1 MQMSMRLS
9 FGIYIYIYIYIS
21 IYIFFKVQVV
31 IWETLHACYFRT
43 TSLSR
48 TWFLFFFFTKAPHF
62 KWWLQGSPMTCA
74 LMVSSL
80 RLLACFIYDK
90 RA

>member
-1 MQMSMRLS
+1 MLVISVPRVCHGLGS
-9 FGIYIYIYIYIS
+9 F
-21 IYIFFKVQVV
+21 
-31 IWETLHACYFRT
+31 
-43 TSLSR
+43 
-48 TWFLFFFFTKAPHF
+48 FFFFTKAPHF

>member
-1 MQMSMRLS
+1 MLVISVPRVCHGLGS
-9 FGIYIYIYIYIS
+9 F
-21 IYIFFKVQVV
+21 F
-31 IWETLHACYFRT
+31 
-43 TSLSR
+43 
-48 TWFLFFFFTKAPHF
+48 FFFFTKAPHF

-80 RLLACFIYDK
+80 RLSACFIYDK